1 MIFSYGTS
9 GSRGVCVAFRYDL
22 EYKALSPQIVDKEGR
37 FIILHIEI
45 QGSPYIILN
54 YYGPNDESSQLN
66 VLQLLAEKLK
76 TVNVE
81 DNCQFILAGDWNLIF
96 DKSLDSM
103 GGSPSL
109 KFKSLQKLQ
118 SIMIDYDLVDIW
130 RTRNPNL
137 RQFTWRRTNP
147 FIMKRLDF
155 F

>member
-1 MIFSYGTS
+1 M
-9 GSRGVCVAFRYDL
+9 AFRYDL
-22 EYKALSPQIVDKEGR
+22 EYKMLSPQIVDKEGR

-45 QGSPYIILN
+45 QGIPYIILN
-54 YYGPNDESSQLN
+54 YYGPN
-66 VLQLLAEKLK
+66 
-76 TVNVE
+76 
-81 DNCQFILAGDWNLIF
+81 LIF
-96 DKSLDSM
+96 NKSLDPM

-118 SIMIDYDLVDIW
+118 SIIIDHNLVDIW

-147 FIMKRLDF
+147 FIKGRLDF

>member
-1 MIFSYGTS
+1 M
-9 GSRGVCVAFRYDL
+9 AFRYDL
-22 EYKALSPQIVDKEGR
+22 EYKTFSPQLVDKKRR

-54 YYGPNDESSQLN
+54 YYGLNDESSQLN
-66 VLQLLAEKLK
+66 VLQLLAEKSK
-76 TVNVE
+76 TVD

-96 DKSLDSM
+96 DKSLDSK

-118 SIMIDYDLVDIW
+118 SLMIDQNLVDIL

-137 RQFTWRRTNP
+137 RQFIWRRTNP
-147 FIMKRLDF
+147 FIMRRLDF
-155 F
+155 FNIK